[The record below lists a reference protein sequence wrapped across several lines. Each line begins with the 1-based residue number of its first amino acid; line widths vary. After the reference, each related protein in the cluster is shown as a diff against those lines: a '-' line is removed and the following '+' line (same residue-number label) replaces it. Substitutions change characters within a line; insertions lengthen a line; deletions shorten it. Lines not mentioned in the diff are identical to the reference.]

1 MKTLHNGF
9 KGVVV
14 KYQGRIQQWDDAK
27 GYGFVE
33 PNGGGTRAFTHIE
46 AFKQRSR
53 RPVNG
58 DIIVYEVE
66 QDRNGNHR
74 ACNISLLKD
83 HKAKR
88 LRANKPTSRRKRNV
102 IVLSIF
108 SGALALFTLSG
119 RLPFIVP
126 IVYGAV
132 SLLTILFYGIDKS
145 AAKKEKRR
153 VSEAKLHILS
163 LLGGWPGALLAQQI
177 FKHKRSKSSFM
188 RVYWVTVL
196 VNLILLGLIAFE
208 VINTQAFM
216 VEI

>member
-1 MKTLHNGF
+1 M
-9 KGVVV
+9 

-33 PNGGGTRAFTHIE
+33 PNGGGTRAFTHIK

-88 LRANKPTSRRKRNV
+88 LRANKPTSQRKRNV

-119 RLPFIVP
+119 RLPFIVS

>member
-1 MKTLHNGF
+1 MIIYADWYN
-9 KGVVV
+9 
-14 KYQGRIQQWDDAK
+14 
-27 GYGFVE
+27 
-33 PNGGGTRAFTHIE
+33 GGTRAFTHIK

-88 LRANKPTSRRKRNV
+88 LRANKPTSQRKRNV

-108 SGALALFTLSG
+108 SCALALFPLSG
-119 RLPFIVP
+119 QLPSTVP
-126 IVYGAV
+126 TFYGAL
-132 SLLTILFYGIDKS
+132 SMLTLLFYGIDKW
-145 AAKKEKRR
+145 AAKNDMWRI
-153 VSEAKLHILS
+153 SEAKLHILS
-163 LLGGWPGALLAQQI
+163 LLGGWPGALLAQQM
-177 FKHKRSKSSFM
+177 FKHKRSKSVFM

-196 VNLILLGLIAFE
+196 VNLFLLGLIALKASVPRLAASSFF
-208 VINTQAFM
+208 AA
-216 VEI
+216 

>member
-33 PNGGGTRAFTHIE
+33 PNGGGTRAFTHIK

-88 LRANKPTSRRKRNV
+88 LRANKPTSQRKRNV

-132 SLLTILFYGIDKS
+132 SLLTSFYGIDNRCKRKTAS
-145 AAKKEKRR
+145 IRSKAA
-153 VSEAKLHILS
+153 LLS
-163 LLGGWPGALLAQQI
+163 LWGWPGIACLKHQ
-177 FKHKRSKSSFM
+177 HKRSKSAFM
-188 RVYWVTVL
+188 RVYWGQRFL
-196 VNLILLGLIAFE
+196 FILLKDCIEAD
-208 VINTQAFM
+208 
-216 VEI
+216 

>member
-1 MKTLHNGF
+1 M
-9 KGVVV
+9 

-33 PNGGGTRAFTHIE
+33 PNGGGIRAFTHIK

-83 HKAKR
+83 HKTKR
-88 LRANKPTSRRKRNV
+88 LRANKPTSQRKRNV

-108 SGALALFTLSG
+108 SGVLALFTLSG

-132 SLLTILFYGIDKS
+132 SLLTMLLYGIDKS

-153 VSEAKLHILS
+153 ISEAKLHILS
-163 LLGGWPGALLAQQI
+163 LLGGWPGALLAQQM
-177 FKHKRSKSSFM
+177 FKHKRSKPAFM

>member
-1 MKTLHNGF
+1 M
-9 KGVVV
+9 

-33 PNGGGTRAFTHIE
+33 PNGGGTRAFTHIK

-88 LRANKPTSRRKRNV
+88 LRANKPTSQRERNV

-108 SGALALFTLSG
+108 SGALALLTLSG
-119 RLPFIVP
+119 RLPFIIP

-208 VINTQAFM
+208 VISTQAFM

>member
-1 MKTLHNGF
+1 M
-9 KGVVV
+9 

-33 PNGGGTRAFTHIE
+33 PNDGGTRAFTHIK

-88 LRANKPTSRRKRNV
+88 LRANKPTSQRKRNV

-132 SLLTILFYGIDKS
+132 SLLTMLLYGIDKS

>member
-1 MKTLHNGF
+1 M
-9 KGVVV
+9 

-27 GYGFVE
+27 GFGFVE
-33 PNGGGTRAFTHIE
+33 PNGGGIRAFAHIK

-53 RPVNG
+53 RPING

-66 QDRNGNHR
+66 QDRKGNHR

-88 LRANKPTSRRKRNV
+88 LRANKPTSQRKRNV
-102 IVLSIF
+102 IGLSIF

-163 LLGGWPGALLAQQI
+163 LLGGWPGALLAQQMSI
-177 FKHKRSKSSFM
+177 PIRIDNCPLRRRWQVS
-188 RVYWVTVL
+188 
-196 VNLILLGLIAFE
+196 
-208 VINTQAFM
+208 
-216 VEI
+216 

>member
-1 MKTLHNGF
+1 M
-9 KGVVV
+9 

-33 PNGGGTRAFTHIE
+33 PNGGGTRAFTHIK

-88 LRANKPTSRRKRNV
+88 LRANKPTSQRKRNV

-163 LLGGWPGALLAQQI
+163 LLGGWPGALLAQQM
-177 FKHKRSKSSFM
+177 FKHKRSKPAFM

-208 VINTQAFM
+208 VISTQAFM

>member
-1 MKTLHNGF
+1 M
-9 KGVVV
+9 

-27 GYGFVE
+27 GFGFVE
-33 PNGGGTRAFTHIE
+33 PNGGGIRAFAHIK

-53 RPVNG
+53 RPING

-66 QDRNGNHR
+66 QDRKGNHR

-88 LRANKPTSRRKRNV
+88 LRANKPTSQRKRNV

-132 SLLTILFYGIDKS
+132 SLLTLVFYGIDKW
-145 AAKKEKRR
+145 AAKNDMWR
-153 VSEAKLHILS
+153 VSEAKLHLLS
-163 LLGGWPGALLAQQI
+163 LVGGWPGALLAQQ
-177 FKHKRSKSSFM
+177 M
-188 RVYWVTVL
+188 L
-196 VNLILLGLIAFE
+196 
-208 VINTQAFM
+208 NTNPHR
-216 VEI
+216 

>member
-1 MKTLHNGF
+1 M
-9 KGVVV
+9 

-33 PNGGGTRAFTHIE
+33 PNGGGTRAFTHIK

-58 DIIVYEVE
+58 DIIIYEVE

-88 LRANKPTSRRKRNV
+88 LRANKPTSQRKRN
-102 IVLSIF
+102 IIILSIF
-108 SGALALFTLSG
+108 FGALALLTFSG
-119 RLPFIVP
+119 RLPVMVP
-126 IVYGAV
+126 IIYGAL
-132 SLLTILFYGIDKS
+132 SMLALLFYGIDKW
-145 AAKKEKRR
+145 AAKNDMWR

>member
-1 MKTLHNGF
+1 
-9 KGVVV
+9 V

-33 PNGGGTRAFTHIE
+33 PNGGGTRAFTHIK

-163 LLGGWPGALLAQQI
+163 LLGGWPGALLAQQMSI
-177 FKHKRSKSSFM
+177 PIRIDNCPLRRRWQVS
-188 RVYWVTVL
+188 
-196 VNLILLGLIAFE
+196 
-208 VINTQAFM
+208 
-216 VEI
+216 

>member
-1 MKTLHNGF
+1 M
-9 KGVVV
+9 

-53 RPVNG
+53 HPVNG

-163 LLGGWPGALLAQQI
+163 LLGGWPGALLAQQM
-177 FKHKRSKSSFM
+177 FKHKRSKSAFM
-188 RVYWVTVL
+188 RIYWVTVL